1 VACKWQCVGDT
12 MKFNSTDHTTRSE
25 YNTNH
30 HKPAPGQVRRH
41 ANDASDIHSLDSRD
55 QGHASQYESLES
67 ALDLDDEVPM
77 SEFSKSQGGR
87 RASVSN
93 LRHALAEM
101 KAQMLMLEKRISST
115 SRVGDVIGGS
125 EILSQRDSVRSTNV
139 TFANGIAE
147 GSDTTPMLA
156 ECREKTWYN
165 FQNKQETNEGECAI
179 EILLG
184 EPDYRPSSKEID
196 KTKKKAAEERFFKIK
211 ASSHTIPAP
220 TPRTDGILPVP
231 ERIRINSPL
240 ILSTLA
246 SIDDTIDIM
255 GPVVMLRP
263 FKFLLYHETQ
273 IKDAVH
279 ELRDRLDTMLAIPD
293 DVTAQAPTRTATLP
307 AETDDFSIPRN
318 DSEELKST
326 IEHMRCLCDFIDKY
340 LLPINDHLDK
350 STASKIS
357 FENLWY
363 LFRTGEDI
371 FMPLRSLRKKK
382 VTVDAIA
389 TAPETFQSR
398 YNMIWRVIGTG
409 GGRPNIATAKNR
421 NASLR
426 PNPFVVNCYYIDFDG
441 KYFCPIIHT
450 FTIMPF
456 KGEKSINNLDFYP
469 IRFMETDY
477 QSMRENLNKGT
488 TTFASITRSYTHFY
502 YSGPTLTVQPCGCEL
517 GKEPVHQE
525 NVESE
530 VIVDF
535 RMSLLKHPSW
545 RPKAPIWKH
554 PPMEP
559 RELQENVP
567 VRVLKGNQIIDSD
580 RDHVY
585 DDYHIERELSI
596 AIRNKERIFS
606 PVPSGW
612 TSNESMVPEEDVMLL
627 TSRVF
632 AFVLRTRTF
641 GKNPSYRSLS

>member
-1 VACKWQCVGDT
+1 VRGQRQH
-12 MKFNSTDHTTRSE
+12 HTS
-25 YNTNH
+25 NT
-30 HKPAPGQVRRH
+30 A
-41 ANDASDIHSLDSRD
+41 DIHSFDSRE

-67 ALDLDDEVPM
+67 AFDLDNDAPM

-87 RASVSN
+87 RDSVSN
-93 LRHALAEM
+93 LARTIAAL
-101 KAQMLMLEKRISST
+101 KAQILMLEKRTGSAPRTI
-115 SRVGDVIGGS
+115 DVAAGS
-125 EILSQRDSVRSTNV
+125 EILSQKDSIRSTNV
-139 TFANGIAE
+139 TFANGIGD
-147 GSDTTPMLA
+147 GSDPTRMIA
-156 ECREKTWYN
+156 ECREKTWSD
-165 FQNKQETNEGECAI
+165 FQNKQETNEGECVI
-179 EILLG
+179 EILVG
-184 EPDYRPSSKEID
+184 EPDYWPS
-196 KTKKKAAEERFFKIK
+196 TKASNKAGKKSVKERFFKTE
-211 ASSHTIPAP
+211 APNHVAHAPAP
-220 TPRTDGILPVP
+220 RVNGILPVP

-246 SIDDTIDIM
+246 SIDNTIDLM

-263 FKFLLYHETQ
+263 FKFLLYHDNQ
-273 IKDAVH
+273 IKEAVH
-279 ELRDRLDTMLAIPD
+279 GLQDRLEDLVHTTDEDTTRLPS
-293 DVTAQAPTRTATLP
+293 RTATIP
-307 AETDDFSIPRN
+307 AEMEEFSMSRN
-318 DSEELKST
+318 DSEDLKAT

-340 LLPINDHLDK
+340 LLPINDRLDK
-350 STASKIS
+350 STGGRIS
-357 FENLWY
+357 FSNLWY

-371 FMPLRSLRKKK
+371 FMPLRSLRKKS
-382 VTVDAIA
+382 VSVEAITA
-389 TAPETFQSR
+389 APETFQSR

-450 FTIMPF
+450 FSIMPF
-456 KGEKSINNLDFYP
+456 KGEKDITALDFYP
-469 IRFMETDY
+469 IRFMETDLKA
-477 QSMRENLNKGT
+477 MRENLNRGT
-488 TTFASITRSYTHFY
+488 TTFASITRSFTHFY

-535 RMSLLKHPSW
+535 RMSLLKYPSW

-554 PPMEP
+554 PPMDP

-585 DDYHIERELSI
+585 DDYHIEKELSI

-627 TSRVF
+627 TARVF

-641 GKNPSYRSLS
+641 GKHPIYHSLT